1 MKKCAHVTEVRDW
14 YAYFSNFT
22 VCKNMVWV
30 VPSLCGKVEGYG
42 QPCLTFGQ
50 VGAVQ
55 LIRCRSSGMA
65 GIGSHQPWVVTTG
78 SNGVSHVSSMA
89 MDSPFL
95 YEKALWLNGCG
106 QKREVIGSRYG
117 GTTERGQMVR
127 IPLGVEQLHAVKV
140 HEVNEVHQGN
150 L

>member
-1 MKKCAHVTEVRDW
+1 MKKGAHVSEMRNG

-30 VPSLCGKVEGYG
+30 VPSLCWKIEGNG

-65 GIGSHQPWVVTTG
+65 GIGSHQPWVVATG
-78 SNGVSHVSSMA
+78 SIGVSHASSMA
-89 MDSPFL
+89 MYSPIL
-95 YEKALWLNGCG
+95 YEKALRLNGCG
-106 QKREVIGSRYG
+106 QKCEVIGPG
-117 GTTERGQMVR
+117 HGDT
-127 IPLGVEQLHAVKV
+127 AK
-140 HEVNEVHQGN
+140 
-150 L
+150 

>member
-1 MKKCAHVTEVRDW
+1 MKKCAHVPKVCNGH
-14 YAYFSNFT
+14 AYFSDFT

-30 VPSLCGKVEGYG
+30 VPGLCGKVESDG

-65 GIGSHQPWVVTTG
+65 GIGSHQPWVVATG
-78 SNGVSHVSSMA
+78 SIGVSHASSMA
-89 MDSPFL
+89 MYSPFL
-95 YEKALWLNGCG
+95 YETGLWLNGCG
-106 QKREVIGSRYG
+106 QKCEVIGSSHG
-117 GTTERGQMVR
+117 STAKRGQMVR
-127 IPLGVEQLHAVKV
+127 IPLGVEQLHAVQV
-140 HEVNEVHQGN
+140 HEVNEMHQCH

>member
-1 MKKCAHVTEVRDW
+1 MKKCAHVSEMRNG

-30 VPSLCGKVEGYG
+30 ISRLCRKIECNG

-65 GIGSHQPWVVTTG
+65 GIGTHQPWVVATG
-78 SNGVSHVSSMA
+78 SIGVSHASSMA
-89 MDSPFL
+89 MYSPIL
-95 YEKALWLNGCG
+95 YEKGLGLNGCG
-106 QKREVIGSRYG
+106 QKCEVISPSHG
-117 GTTERGQMVR
+117 
-127 IPLGVEQLHAVKV
+127 HAAK
-140 HEVNEVHQGN
+140 
-150 L
+150 

>member
-1 MKKCAHVTEVRDW
+1 MKKCAHVPEVSNR

-30 VPSLCGKVEGYG
+30 IPSLCGKVESNG
-42 QPCLTFGQ
+42 QPCLALGQ

-65 GIGSHQPWVVTTG
+65 GIGSHQPWVVATR
-78 SNGVSHVSSMA
+78 SYGVSHVSSMA
-89 MDSPFL
+89 MYSPFL

-106 QKREVIGSRYG
+106 QKCEVIGPG
-117 GTTERGQMVR
+117 HGQTA
-127 IPLGVEQLHAVKV
+127 E
-140 HEVNEVHQGN
+140 
-150 L
+150 